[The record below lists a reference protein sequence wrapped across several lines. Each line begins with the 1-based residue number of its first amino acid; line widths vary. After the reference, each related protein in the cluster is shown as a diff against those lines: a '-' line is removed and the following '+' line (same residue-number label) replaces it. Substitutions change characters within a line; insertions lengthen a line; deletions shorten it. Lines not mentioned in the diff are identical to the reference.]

1 VTSRLTLAVLFA
13 ACTVL
18 APRAEAQPPPRIG
31 LLSIGTNPDRPTNWE
46 PFFEE
51 LWRLGYVE
59 SRRITFER
67 RFARG
72 NAMLVSGMVDDLVRL
87 KVDVIVATGNRE
99 NGEARRATST
109 IPIVM
114 VAVADPVASK
124 LVQSLARPG
133 GNTTGLSLRIPGLS
147 EKWLQLLK
155 EAVPTLTRVGVVVA
169 PQAPDP
175 DALKEMRAV
184 APRLGLTLRAIEI
197 GRREDIEPA
206 IATLGRGHVG
216 AVVVPQ
222 DAITFLHRDHLVAV
236 MAKE

>member
-1 VTSRLTLAVLFA
+1 MSARLALAILFA
-13 ACTVL
+13 AGVVVVPGGD
-18 APRAEAQPPPRIG
+18 AHAQVPRVG
-31 LLSIGTNPDRPTNWE
+31 LISIGTNPDRPSNWE
-46 PFFEE
+46 LFFEE
-51 LWRLGYVE
+51 SRRLGYVE
-59 SRRITFER
+59 GRNIVFER

-72 NAMLVSGMVDDLVRL
+72 NATLVSGMVADLVRL

-99 NGEARRATST
+99 NEEARRATST

-155 EAVPTLTRVGVVVA
+155 EVVPTLTRVGVVVA

-175 DALKEMRAV
+175 VALKEMRAV

-206 IATLGRGHVG
+206 IATRADRVID
-216 AVVVPQ
+216 Q
-222 DAITFLHRDHLVAV
+222 
-236 MAKE
+236 